1 MNLSGREIDAFL
13 ALEETRRFAIAA
25 RRCHVSPS
33 AFSQMIGRLEEQ
45 VGARLFDRNTRNVA
59 LTPEGEAFS
68 RGAHRIAA
76 EIRGSINELHERAN
90 RRVGRI
96 TVAVTP
102 SLAANWLP
110 QRLAAFH
117 KTHPGIALRLHDV
130 TTERCLEMISRGEA
144 DFGIS
149 ARQGTDLEFES
160 QLLFM
165 ERYFLVCRKNDPLAA
180 LDEIRLRD
188 LKDRD
193 FVHMVRTGS
202 VHQQMTPLLSNAH
215 VRDSG
220 MEVANFGT
228 LAGLVAAGF
237 GIGIVPEQAR
247 QLCTR
252 PGLTTIPVNAPKAV
266 RPISMIRRRG
276 RSLSVAADAMW
287 EQLKAEHRQR
297 GAIA

>member
-13 ALEETRRFAIAA
+13 ALEETRRFAFAA

-33 AFSQMIGRLEEQ
+33 AFSQMIGRLEKQ

-59 LTPEGEAFS
+59 LTSEGEAFS

-102 SLAANWLP
+102 SLAADWLP

-117 KTHPGIALRLHDV
+117 KAHPGIALRLHDV

-149 ARQGTDLEFES
+149 AQQGTDLEFES
-160 QLLFM
+160 HLLFM
-165 ERYFLVCRKNDPLAA
+165 ERYFLVCRKSDPLAQ

-188 LKDRD
+188 LKDRE

-202 VHQQMTPLLSNAH
+202 VHQQMMPLLSKAQ

-252 PGLTTIPVNAPKAV
+252 PGLTTIHVNAPKAV

-276 RSLSVAADAMW
+276 RSLSVAADALW
-287 EQLKAEHRQR
+287 GQLKAER
-297 GAIA
+297 

>member
-1 MNLSGREIDAFL
+1 MNLNGREIDAFL

-33 AFSQMIGRLEEQ
+33 AFSQMIGRLEKQ

-102 SLAANWLP
+102 SLAADWLP

-117 KTHPGIALRLHDV
+117 KAHPGIALRLHDV

-149 ARQGTDLEFES
+149 AQQGTDLEFES
-160 QLLFM
+160 HLLFM
-165 ERYFLVCRKNDPLAA
+165 ERYFLVCRKSDPLAQ
-180 LDEIRLRD
+180 LDEIRLCD
-188 LKDRD
+188 LKDRE

-202 VHQQMTPLLSNAH
+202 VHQQMMPLLSKAQ

-252 PGLTTIPVNAPKAV
+252 PGLTTIHVNAPKAV

-276 RSLSVAADAMW
+276 RSLSVAADALW
-287 EQLKAEHRQR
+287 GQLKAER
-297 GAIA
+297 

>member
-1 MNLSGREIDAFL
+1 MNLNGREIDAFL

-33 AFSQMIGRLEEQ
+33 AFSQMIGRLEKQ

-102 SLAANWLP
+102 SLAADWLP

-117 KTHPGIALRLHDV
+117 KAHPGIALRLHDV

-149 ARQGTDLEFES
+149 AQQGTDLEFES
-160 QLLFM
+160 HLLFM
-165 ERYFLVCRKNDPLAA
+165 ERYFLVCRKSDPLAQ

-188 LKDRD
+188 LKDRE

-202 VHQQMTPLLSNAH
+202 VHQQMMPLLSKAQ

-252 PGLTTIPVNAPKAV
+252 PGLTTIHVNAPKAV

-276 RSLSVAADAMW
+276 RSLSVAADALW
-287 EQLKAEHRQR
+287 GQLKAER
-297 GAIA
+297 